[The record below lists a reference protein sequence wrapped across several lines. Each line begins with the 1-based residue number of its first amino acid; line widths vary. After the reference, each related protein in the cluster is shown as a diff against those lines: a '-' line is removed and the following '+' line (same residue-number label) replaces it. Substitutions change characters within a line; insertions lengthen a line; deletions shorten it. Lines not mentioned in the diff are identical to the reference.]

1 MPAKKPFWK
10 SRTIVLN
17 IVAVIVA
24 TAIEHDNPILIT
36 QVLAVLN
43 IVLRALTTTEI
54 GLSSE
59 D

>member
-17 IVAVIVA
+17 IVAAIVA

>member
-17 IVAVIVA
+17 IVAAIVA

-43 IVLRALTTTEI
+43 IILRALTTTEI

>member
-1 MPAKKPFWK
+1 MESKKPFWK
-10 SRTIVLN
+10 SKTIILN
-17 IVAVIVA
+17 IVAAIVA

-43 IVLRALTTTEI
+43 IILRALTTTEI
-54 GLSSE
+54 GLNSE